1 MADSTGTTALYSAVD
16 MHTMGPMLSRPSPKL
31 LDKLDSAD
39 IAKMLIAKGAN
50 VNAANDA
57 GMTPLHYAAQRGSD
71 RIIEFLASQGA
82 RFDAKNKQ
90 GRSPSELARGKTA
103 ALMNKLA
110 AGNATT
116 QQ

>member
-1 MADSTGTTALYSAVD
+1 MKV
-16 MHTMGPMLSRPSPKL
+16 
-31 LDKLDSAD
+31 
-39 IAKMLIAKGAN
+39 LIAKGAN

-57 GMTPLHYAAQRGSD
+57 GMTPLHYAAQRGSE
-71 RIIEFLASQGA
+71 RIIEFLAAQGA
-82 RFDAKNKQ
+82 RFDVKNKQ